1 MNLID
6 KYCNNIAYLIYY
18 RNYFLKRVGL
28 MSKLKFFILLL
39 VSSYTFAEETRHANA
54 HVHGLNNVTM
64 ILSQKEVA
72 ISYEMP
78 IAQLYDDEHD
88 DHDDHDE
95 HDDDKHDD
103 EHDDEHDDDKHDDE
117 NDEHDEHEED
127 DVYKEITKE
136 SLEEFKNYSLL
147 FDLPF
152 SAKCALSSFE
162 SEFHKVSTEGDH
174 KDIELAYEFICEEP
188 SLLNGLRFSA
198 FDRFDDL
205 ETINFDAV
213 INNKGFTKS
222 FDSLDN
228 MITF

>member
-6 KYCNNIAYLIYY
+6 KYCNNIAYLIYC

-78 IAQLYDDEHD
+78 IAQLYDDDHD
-88 DHDDHDE
+88 DHDDHD
-95 HDDDKHDD
+95 DDDDHDD
-103 EHDDEHDDDKHDDE
+103 EH
-117 NDEHDEHEED
+117 DEHDEHEEN
-127 DVYKEITKE
+127 DVHKEITKE

-188 SLLNGLRFSA
+188 SLLNGLRFTA

>member
-1 MNLID
+1 MNLIG

-88 DHDDHDE
+88 DHD
-95 HDDDKHDD
+95 
-103 EHDDEHDDDKHDDE
+103 
-117 NDEHDEHEED
+117 EHDEHEEN
-127 DVYKEITKE
+127 DVHKEITKE

-188 SLLNGLRFSA
+188 SLLNGLRFTA

>member
-1 MNLID
+1 
-6 KYCNNIAYLIYY
+6 
-18 RNYFLKRVGL
+18 
-28 MSKLKFFILLL
+28 MSKLKFIILLL

-78 IAQLYDDEHD
+78 IAQLYDD

-103 EHDDEHDDDKHDDE
+103 DHDEHDEHDDDKHDDE
-117 NDEHDEHEED
+117 HDNDKHDDEHEED

>member
-1 MNLID
+1 
-6 KYCNNIAYLIYY
+6 
-18 RNYFLKRVGL
+18 
-28 MSKLKFFILLL
+28 MSKLKFIILLL

-78 IAQLYDDEHD
+78 IAQLYDDEVD
-88 DHDDHDE
+88 DH
-95 HDDDKHDD
+95 D
-103 EHDDEHDDDKHDDE
+103 EHDDEHDDDKHDEHDE
-117 NDEHDEHEED
+117 HDEHDDEHDEHDDDKHDDHDEHDEHDEHEEN
-127 DVYKEITKE
+127 DVHKEITKE

>member
-1 MNLID
+1 
-6 KYCNNIAYLIYY
+6 
-18 RNYFLKRVGL
+18 
-28 MSKLKFFILLL
+28 MSKLKFIILLL

-78 IAQLYDDEHD
+78 IAQLYDDDHD

-103 EHDDEHDDDKHDDE
+103 DHDDHDEHDDDKHDDDHDEHDDDKHDDE
-117 NDEHDEHEED
+117 HDNDKHDDEHEED

>member
-1 MNLID
+1 
-6 KYCNNIAYLIYY
+6 
-18 RNYFLKRVGL
+18 
-28 MSKLKFFILLL
+28 MSKLKFIILLL

-88 DHDDHDE
+88 DHDE
-95 HDDDKHDD
+95 HDDDK
-103 EHDDEHDDDKHDDE
+103 HDDEHDDDKHDDE

>member
-1 MNLID
+1 MNLIG

-78 IAQLYDDEHD
+78 IAQLYDD

-95 HDDDKHDD
+95 HD
-103 EHDDEHDDDKHDDE
+103 
-117 NDEHDEHEED
+117 EHDEHEEHD
-127 DVYKEITKE
+127 EQEDKNHEAEEDVE
-136 SLEEFKNYSLL
+136 NY
-147 FDLPF
+147 
-152 SAKCALSSFE
+152 
-162 SEFHKVSTEGDH
+162 
-174 KDIELAYEFICEEP
+174 Y
-188 SLLNGLRFSA
+188 
-198 FDRFDDL
+198 
-205 ETINFDAV
+205 
-213 INNKGFTKS
+213 NN
-222 FDSLDN
+222 
-228 MITF
+228 

>member
-1 MNLID
+1 
-6 KYCNNIAYLIYY
+6 
-18 RNYFLKRVGL
+18 
-28 MSKLKFFILLL
+28 MSKLKFIILLL

-88 DHDDHDE
+88 DHDEHDE

-103 EHDDEHDDDKHDDE
+103 EHDNDKHD
-117 NDEHDEHEED
+117 DEHEED

>member
-1 MNLID
+1 
-6 KYCNNIAYLIYY
+6 
-18 RNYFLKRVGL
+18 
-28 MSKLKFFILLL
+28 MSKLKFIILLL

-88 DHDDHDE
+88 DHDDHDDDKHDDEHDE

-103 EHDDEHDDDKHDDE
+103 EHDNDKHD
-117 NDEHDEHEED
+117 DEHEED

>member
-1 MNLID
+1 
-6 KYCNNIAYLIYY
+6 
-18 RNYFLKRVGL
+18 
-28 MSKLKFFILLL
+28 MSKLKFIILLL

-103 EHDDEHDDDKHDDE
+103 ENDEH
-117 NDEHDEHEED
+117 DEHDEHEED

>member
-1 MNLID
+1 
-6 KYCNNIAYLIYY
+6 
-18 RNYFLKRVGL
+18 
-28 MSKLKFFILLL
+28 MSKLKFIILLL

-88 DHDDHDE
+88 DHDD
-95 HDDDKHDD
+95 
-103 EHDDEHDDDKHDDE
+103 HDDE

-188 SLLNGLRFSA
+188 SLLNGLRFTA

-228 MITF
+228 MISF

>member
-1 MNLID
+1 
-6 KYCNNIAYLIYY
+6 
-18 RNYFLKRVGL
+18 
-28 MSKLKFFILLL
+28 MSKLKFIILLL

-78 IAQLYDDEHD
+78 IAQLYDDDHD
-88 DHDDHDE
+88 DHDEHDE

-103 EHDDEHDDDKHDDE
+103 EHDEHDDDKHDDEHDDDKHDDE

>member
-1 MNLID
+1 
-6 KYCNNIAYLIYY
+6 
-18 RNYFLKRVGL
+18 
-28 MSKLKFFILLL
+28 MSKLKFIILLL

-88 DHDDHDE
+88 DHDDHDDHDEHDE

-103 EHDDEHDDDKHDDE
+103 EHDDDKHDDEHDDHDEHDDDKHDDE

>member
-1 MNLID
+1 
-6 KYCNNIAYLIYY
+6 
-18 RNYFLKRVGL
+18 
-28 MSKLKFFILLL
+28 MSKLKFIILLL

-72 ISYEMP
+72 ISYKMP

-88 DHDDHDE
+88 DDKHDDEHDDHDE

-103 EHDDEHDDDKHDDE
+103 EHDNDKHD
-117 NDEHDEHEED
+117 DEHEED

>member
-1 MNLID
+1 
-6 KYCNNIAYLIYY
+6 
-18 RNYFLKRVGL
+18 
-28 MSKLKFFILLL
+28 MSKLKFIILLL

-78 IAQLYDDEHD
+78 IAQLYDD
-88 DHDDHDE
+88 DHDE
-95 HDDDKHDD
+95 HD
-103 EHDDEHDDDKHDDE
+103 EH
-117 NDEHDEHEED
+117 

>member
-1 MNLID
+1 
-6 KYCNNIAYLIYY
+6 
-18 RNYFLKRVGL
+18 
-28 MSKLKFFILLL
+28 MS
-39 VSSYTFAEETRHANA
+39 
-54 HVHGLNNVTM
+54 
-64 ILSQKEVA
+64 
-72 ISYEMP
+72 
-78 IAQLYDDEHD
+78 
-88 DHDDHDE
+88 
-95 HDDDKHDD
+95 
-103 EHDDEHDDDKHDDE
+103 
-117 NDEHDEHEED
+117 EHEED

>member
-1 MNLID
+1 
-6 KYCNNIAYLIYY
+6 
-18 RNYFLKRVGL
+18 
-28 MSKLKFFILLL
+28 MSKLKFIILLL

-78 IAQLYDDEHD
+78 IAQLYDDDHD

-103 EHDDEHDDDKHDDE
+103 DHDEHDEHDDDKHDDE
-117 NDEHDEHEED
+117 HDNDKHDDEHEED

>member
-1 MNLID
+1 
-6 KYCNNIAYLIYY
+6 
-18 RNYFLKRVGL
+18 
-28 MSKLKFFILLL
+28 MSKLKFIILLL

-88 DHDDHDE
+88 DEHDDHDEHDE

-103 EHDDEHDDDKHDDE
+103 EHDDHDEHDDDKHDDEHDDDKHDDE

>member
-78 IAQLYDDEHD
+78 IAQLYDDDHDEHD
-88 DHDDHDE
+88 DDKHDE

-103 EHDDEHDDDKHDDE
+103 EHDEHDDDKHDD
-117 NDEHDEHEED
+117 HDEHEEN
-127 DVYKEITKE
+127 DVHEEITKE

-188 SLLNGLRFSA
+188 SLLNGLRFTA

>member
-1 MNLID
+1 
-6 KYCNNIAYLIYY
+6 
-18 RNYFLKRVGL
+18 
-28 MSKLKFFILLL
+28 MSKLKFIILLL

-78 IAQLYDDEHD
+78 IAQLYDDDHD

-103 EHDDEHDDDKHDDE
+103 DKHDEHDDDKHDDHDE
-117 NDEHDEHEED
+117 HDEHDEHEEN
-127 DVYKEITKE
+127 DVHKEITKE

>member
-1 MNLID
+1 
-6 KYCNNIAYLIYY
+6 
-18 RNYFLKRVGL
+18 
-28 MSKLKFFILLL
+28 MSKLKFIILLL

-88 DHDDHDE
+88 DHDDHDDHDE
-95 HDDDKHDD
+95 HDDDK
-103 EHDDEHDDDKHDDE
+103 HDDDKHDDE

>member
-78 IAQLYDDEHD
+78 IAQLYDDDHDEHDDHD

-95 HDDDKHDD
+95 HD
-103 EHDDEHDDDKHDDE
+103 
-117 NDEHDEHEED
+117 EHEEN
-127 DVYKEITKE
+127 DVHKEITKE

-188 SLLNGLRFSA
+188 SLLNGLRFTA

>member
-1 MNLID
+1 ML
-6 KYCNNIAYLIYY
+6 
-18 RNYFLKRVGL
+18 RFQ
-28 MSKLKFFILLL
+28 FILLL
-39 VSSYTFAEETRHANA
+39 LVSTFSFAEETRHANA

-78 IAQLYDDEHD
+78 IAQLYEEHD
-88 DHDDHDE
+88 DHVE
-95 HDDDKHDD
+95 HDDDHDKHDD
-103 EHDDEHDDDKHDDE
+103 EHDDDHDKHDDE
-117 NDEHDEHEED
+117 HDDDHDKHDNEHDDDHDKHDDEHDDDHDKHDDEH
-127 DVYKEITKE
+127 KEITKE

-147 FDLPF
+147 FELPF
-152 SAKCALSSFE
+152 TAKCALSSFE

-188 SLLNGLRFSA
+188 KLLNGLKFTA

>member
-1 MNLID
+1 
-6 KYCNNIAYLIYY
+6 
-18 RNYFLKRVGL
+18 
-28 MSKLKFFILLL
+28 MSKLKFIILLL

-88 DHDDHDE
+88 DH
-95 HDDDKHDD
+95 
-103 EHDDEHDDDKHDDE
+103 DEHDDDKHDDE

>member
-1 MNLID
+1 
-6 KYCNNIAYLIYY
+6 
-18 RNYFLKRVGL
+18 
-28 MSKLKFFILLL
+28 MSKLKFIILLL

-88 DHDDHDE
+88 DHDDHDDHDE
-95 HDDDKHDD
+95 HDDDK
-103 EHDDEHDDDKHDDE
+103 HDDEHDDDKHDDE

>member
-1 MNLID
+1 
-6 KYCNNIAYLIYY
+6 
-18 RNYFLKRVGL
+18 

-78 IAQLYDDEHD
+78 IAQLYDD
-88 DHDDHDE
+88 DHDE
-95 HDDDKHDD
+95 YDDDKHDDHDDDKHD
-103 EHDDEHDDDKHDDE
+103 EH
-117 NDEHDEHEED
+117 DEHDEHDAHEEN
-127 DVYKEITKE
+127 DVHKEITKE

-188 SLLNGLRFSA
+188 SLLNGLRFTA

>member
-1 MNLID
+1 
-6 KYCNNIAYLIYY
+6 
-18 RNYFLKRVGL
+18 
-28 MSKLKFFILLL
+28 MSKLKFIILLL

-78 IAQLYDDEHD
+78 IAQLYDDDHD
-88 DHDDHDE
+88 DHDDH
-95 HDDDKHDD
+95 
-103 EHDDEHDDDKHDDE
+103 DEHDDDKHDDE

>member
-1 MNLID
+1 
-6 KYCNNIAYLIYY
+6 
-18 RNYFLKRVGL
+18 
-28 MSKLKFFILLL
+28 MSKLKFIILLL

-95 HDDDKHDD
+95 HDEHDDDKHDD
-103 EHDDEHDDDKHDDE
+103 EHDDHDEHDDDKHDDE

>member
-1 MNLID
+1 
-6 KYCNNIAYLIYY
+6 
-18 RNYFLKRVGL
+18 

-78 IAQLYDDEHD
+78 IAQLYDDD
-88 DHDDHDE
+88 KHDE
-95 HDDDKHDD
+95 HDDDKHD
-103 EHDDEHDDDKHDDE
+103 
-117 NDEHDEHEED
+117 EHEEN
-127 DVYKEITKE
+127 DVHKEITKE

-188 SLLNGLRFSA
+188 SLLNGLRFTA

>member
-1 MNLID
+1 
-6 KYCNNIAYLIYY
+6 
-18 RNYFLKRVGL
+18 

-78 IAQLYDDEHD
+78 IAQLYDDDHD
-88 DHDDHDE
+88 DHDDHD
-95 HDDDKHDD
+95 D
-103 EHDDEHDDDKHDDE
+103 DDEHDDDDDHDE
-117 NDEHDEHEED
+117 HDEHDEHEEN
-127 DVYKEITKE
+127 DVHKEITKE

-188 SLLNGLRFSA
+188 SLLNGLRFTA

>member
-78 IAQLYDDEHD
+78 IAQLYDD

-95 HDDDKHDD
+95 HD
-103 EHDDEHDDDKHDDE
+103 
-117 NDEHDEHEED
+117 EHEEN
-127 DVYKEITKE
+127 DVHKEITKE

-188 SLLNGLRFSA
+188 SLLNGLRFTA

>member
-1 MNLID
+1 
-6 KYCNNIAYLIYY
+6 
-18 RNYFLKRVGL
+18 
-28 MSKLKFFILLL
+28 MSKLKFIILLL

-88 DHDDHDE
+88 DHDDHD
-95 HDDDKHDD
+95 DDKHDD
-103 EHDDEHDDDKHDDE
+103 EHDDHDEHDDDKHDDE

>member
-1 MNLID
+1 
-6 KYCNNIAYLIYY
+6 
-18 RNYFLKRVGL
+18 
-28 MSKLKFFILLL
+28 MSKLKFIILLL

-88 DHDDHDE
+88 EHDE
-95 HDDDKHDD
+95 HDDDK
-103 EHDDEHDDDKHDDE
+103 HDDEHDDDKHDDE

>member
-1 MNLID
+1 
-6 KYCNNIAYLIYY
+6 
-18 RNYFLKRVGL
+18 

-78 IAQLYDDEHD
+78 IAQYEDEHDEHD
-88 DHDDHDE
+88 DDKHDDHDE
-95 HDDDKHDD
+95 HDDDKHD
-103 EHDDEHDDDKHDDE
+103 EH
-117 NDEHDEHEED
+117 DEHDEHEEN
-127 DVYKEITKE
+127 DVHKEITKE

-188 SLLNGLRFSA
+188 SLLNGLRFTA

>member
-1 MNLID
+1 M
-6 KYCNNIAYLIYY
+6 
-18 RNYFLKRVGL
+18 
-28 MSKLKFFILLL
+28 
-39 VSSYTFAEETRHANA
+39 
-54 HVHGLNNVTM
+54 
-64 ILSQKEVA
+64 
-72 ISYEMP
+72 
-78 IAQLYDDEHD
+78 HD
-88 DHDDHDE
+88 DHDEHDE

-103 EHDDEHDDDKHDDE
+103 EHDNDKHD
-117 NDEHDEHEED
+117 DEHEED

-188 SLLNGLRFSA
+188 SLLNGLRFTA

>member
-1 MNLID
+1 
-6 KYCNNIAYLIYY
+6 
-18 RNYFLKRVGL
+18 
-28 MSKLKFFILLL
+28 MSKLKFIILLL

-88 DHDDHDE
+88 DHDDHDDHDE

-103 EHDDEHDDDKHDDE
+103 EHDDHDEHDDDKHDDE

>member
-78 IAQLYDDEHD
+78 IAQLYDDDHD
-88 DHDDHDE
+88 DHDEHDEHDE
-95 HDDDKHDD
+95 HDDDKHD
-103 EHDDEHDDDKHDDE
+103 
-117 NDEHDEHEED
+117 EHDEHEEN
-127 DVYKEITKE
+127 DVHKEITKE

-188 SLLNGLRFSA
+188 SLLNGLRFTA